1 MVDRASIQDLLISY
15 FVLDGRYTIN
25 DDLSVDTTDSVIVRA
40 RGRNVFPNG
49 KLPVKFGTV
58 MGDFDVVN
66 TGLTTLAG
74 APHTVGEAFMCSANK
89 LTTLEHGPQSVG
101 HMYVIGTNPLTT
113 LDGYPTGQGPDM
125 MSMSYMHDLPLLR
138 LLSSMRITLYPD
150 PDRDSTQE
158 QYTVDQISEILNK
171 YAGRGQAGIIHAAR
185 DLIQKE
191 YTENARW

>member
-1 MVDRASIQDLLISY
+1 MVTRAAIQDLLISY
-15 FVLDGRYTIN
+15 FEVDGRYTIN

-66 TGLTTLAG
+66 IGLTTLEG

-138 LLSSMRITLYPD
+138 LLSSMRITLYPH

-158 QYTVDQISEILNK
+158 QYTVDQISGILNK
-171 YAGRGQAGIIHAAR
+171 YTGSGKPGALKCAGELIKAGF
-185 DLIQKE
+185 K
-191 YTENARW
+191 ENARW